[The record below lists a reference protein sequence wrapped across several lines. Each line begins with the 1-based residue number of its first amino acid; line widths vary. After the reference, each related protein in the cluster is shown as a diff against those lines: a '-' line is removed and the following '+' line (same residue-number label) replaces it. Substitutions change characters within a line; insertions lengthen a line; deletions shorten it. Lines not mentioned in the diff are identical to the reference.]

1 MVEAHP
7 LEGVGAGNFHTSSIH
22 YLLVQPGLLRRS
34 DFIAD
39 TQKVAHNVYLQT
51 WAELGAIGLAL
62 LLILVF
68 AVLRSGF
75 QAIRAFEK
83 LGNLQMEI
91 LARAQVIAVDRTAR
105 IPLFLIGRVQETAL
119 AALGHAADDARN
131 RKRRSRE

>member
-22 YLLVQPGLLRRS
+22 YLLVQPGLLQRS

-75 QAIRAFEK
+75 RAIRAFEK
-83 LGNLQMEI
+83 LGDLQMEI
-91 LARAQVIAVDRTAR
+91 LARAQVVAVIGLLAS
-105 IPLFLIGRVQETAL
+105 LFFSSDEYKKHSGCSWPCCRRCSQSQEAPW
-119 AALGHAADDARN
+119 
-131 RKRRSRE
+131 